1 MPSVLG
7 NGMLLGVIL
16 AGVQYTG
23 GYPFNTQHDPDEDK
37 FIEKEE
43 LRKRFRRPVNEM
55 INEIGEGRG
64 MCQPAERMCFVF
76 RTKSCSGIYGPGYD
90 ERRKQRI
97 KDAYGIEVKE
107 PYYKSP

>member
-23 GYPFNTQHDPDEDK
+23 GYPFNTQQDPNEDK
-37 FIEKEE
+37 FTEKEE

-64 MCQPAERMCFVF
+64 MCHTVMGMYFVLNF
-76 RTKSCSGIYGPGYD
+76 LRHIRS
-90 ERRKQRI
+90 RL
-97 KDAYGIEVKE
+97 
-107 PYYKSP
+107 